1 MYKTAIMFHGKNTKM
16 SRFTEDMVFNFR
28 KQGEFRNSTEYPRKV
43 IKRRTEIRNKSR
55 DQKVNS
61 KESVLDSRPN
71 GESNLLLSNT
81 GLGTRK
87 KCFKLCFIVL

>member
-1 MYKTAIMFHGKNTKM
+1 MHKTAIPFHGKSTKM
-16 SRFTEDMVFNFR
+16 SRFTDNMVFNFR
-28 KQGEFRNSTEYPRKV
+28 KQGEFRNSIEYARKI

-55 DQKVNS
+55 DQ

-87 KCFKLCFIVL
+87 KCFKFCFIVL